1 MNNIPSTTNN
11 ISVRRMVKKFLRPIY
26 RYLCKLHA
34 NYDFYKYTYMGSVRA
49 HYYRQLFK
57 ECGANLSINGKPI
70 IYHAEKIHVG
80 NNVTINS
87 GVQLCPRG
95 DIYIGNNV
103 IMSRGSQITA
113 GQLDVEHWVEE
124 ENKVHSHVSQPVY
137 IADGTWLCVNSI
149 VLPGVSIKGKGCI
162 VAAGA
167 VVTQD
172 IEEDYIIVG
181 GVPAKKI
188 KNITKGTS

>member
-1 MNNIPSTTNN
+1 MNNKNTPPASAKNVGI
-11 ISVRRMVKKFLRPIY
+11 RGLVKRLLRPAY
-26 RYLCKLHA
+26 RYMCKLHA
-34 NYDFYKYTYMGSVRA
+34 KYNFYTYTFMGSVRA

-57 ECGANLSINGKPI
+57 ECGSNLSINGKPI

-80 NNVTINS
+80 NNVTINF
-87 GVQLCPRG
+87 GAQLCPRG

-113 GQLDVEHWVEE
+113 GQLDVEHWIEE
-124 ENKVHSHVSQPVY
+124 DNKVHSHVSQPVH
-137 IADGTWLCVNSI
+137 IADGTWLCVNSV

-167 VVTQD
+167 VVTHD
-172 IEEDYIIVG
+172 FDEDYIIIG
-181 GVPAKKI
+181 GIPAKKI
-188 KNITKGTS
+188 KNIK